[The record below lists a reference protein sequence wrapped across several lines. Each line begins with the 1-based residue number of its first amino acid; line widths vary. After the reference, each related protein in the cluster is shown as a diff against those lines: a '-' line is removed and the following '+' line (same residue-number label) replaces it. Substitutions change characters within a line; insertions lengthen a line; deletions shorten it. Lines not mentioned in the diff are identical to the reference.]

1 MGTVESIP
9 DEDIPSTG
17 IFTPSPEGTAV
28 SIKANVDDQFNF
40 LEVRFN
46 LDWRWGAH
54 HFKCL
59 LLVEYLISPPLTL
72 LIANFQVLG
81 TGAFSTVYR
90 GFRKVWLPIDL
101 LCSLLQENKINN
113 E

>member
-46 LDWRWGAH
+46 LDWRWRAR

-59 LLVEYLISPPLTL
+59 VVYLISPPLTL
-72 LIANFQVLG
+72 LIGNFQVLG

-90 GFRKVWLPIDL
+90 GFRKVSFPIDL
-101 LCSLLQENKINN
+101 LCSLL
-113 E
+113 